1 MAGFFEKA
9 TEILGDVEKTARSI
23 PTSDPQRRDQ
33 AVDYLKDKLTT
44 GAMGAGAIAA
54 SKLAPETTQTIMDIP
69 SRIGDMV
76 PGRLPE
82 GLGVDVKG
90 LTSADVNYQA
100 PMAGGLLNAQMG
112 INSGG
117 VTPSIGYTLPTSMGT
132 FTAGVQAQQPFN
144 TVPDLGTIFDR
155 VRFNLGFGAK
165 F

>member
-1 MAGFFEKA
+1 MADIFKM
-9 TEILGDVEKTARSI
+9 LGKVEDAVRSI
-23 PTSDPQRRDQ
+23 PTNDPQRRDQ
-33 AVDYLKDKLTT
+33 AVDYLKDNLTT
-44 GAMGAGAIAA
+44 GAMGAGAMAA
-54 SKLAPETTQTIMDIP
+54 SRVAPDATQMMMDFP
-69 SRIGDMV
+69 SRVGDMV
-76 PGRLPE
+76 PGTVPQ
-82 GLGVDVKG
+82 GLDVSFQGPTRATVDYQVPM
-90 LTSADVNYQA
+90 SA
-100 PMAGGLLNAQMG
+100 GLLDAQMG

>member
-1 MAGFFEKA
+1 
-9 TEILGDVEKTARSI
+9 
-23 PTSDPQRRDQ
+23 
-33 AVDYLKDKLTT
+33 
-44 GAMGAGAIAA
+44 
-54 SKLAPETTQTIMDIP
+54 
-69 SRIGDMV
+69 
-76 PGRLPE
+76 
-82 GLGVDVKG
+82 
-90 LTSADVNYQA
+90 
-100 PMAGGLLNAQMG
+100 LLNAQMG

>member
-1 MAGFFEKA
+1 MADIFKM
-9 TEILGDVEKTARSI
+9 LGKVENAVRSI

-33 AVDYLKDKLTT
+33 AVDYLKDRLTT
-44 GAMGAGAIAA
+44 GAMGAGAMAA
-54 SKLAPETTQTIMDIP
+54 SKLAPETTRNIMDLP
-69 SRIGDMV
+69 SRVGDMV
-76 PGRLPE
+76 PGMLPQ
-82 GLGVDVKG
+82 GL
-90 LTSADVNYQA
+90 DVNFSGPTRATVDYQV
-100 PMAGGLLNAQMG
+100 PMSAGLLNAQMG

>member
-1 MAGFFEKA
+1 MAGFFDKA
-9 TEILGDVEKTARSI
+9 AEILGDVEKTAKSI

-44 GAMGAGAIAA
+44 GALGAGAMAA
-54 SKLAPETTQTIMDIP
+54 SKAAPDATQMMMDLP

-82 GLGVDVKG
+82 GLDFNFQGP
-90 LTSADVNYQA
+90 TRAEVNYQV
-100 PMAGGLLNAQMG
+100 PMSAGLLNAQMG